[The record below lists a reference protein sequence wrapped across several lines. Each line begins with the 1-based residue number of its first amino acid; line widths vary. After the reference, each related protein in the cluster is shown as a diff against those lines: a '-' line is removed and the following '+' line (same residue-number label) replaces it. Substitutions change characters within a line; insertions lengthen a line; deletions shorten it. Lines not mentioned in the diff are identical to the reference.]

1 MDEFLSFVTVD
12 VWTMIMTWGNLLIL
26 FLLMKR
32 FLFGPIK
39 KIIDE
44 RQAEIEKNINDAESA
59 KTDAE
64 GLKAEYEERLKS
76 AKKEA
81 DTILTTASKKA
92 LLKEEE
98 IIKEANE
105 KAAGILEKAN
115 LEIAMEKKAALESLK
130 GEVSEIATS
139 IAAKIIEKD
148 IDEKDHEK
156 LIEKFIDEI
165 GDAS

>member
-1 MDEFLSFVTVD
+1 MDEFLSFVTID

-26 FLLMKR
+26 FLLMKK
-32 FLFGPIK
+32 FLFGPVK
-39 KIIDE
+39 KIMDE
-44 RQAEIEKNINDAESA
+44 RQAEIEKNINDAETA

-64 GLKAEYEERLKS
+64 TLKAEYEDRLKS

-81 DTILTTASKKA
+81 DTILSTASKKA

-98 IIKEANE
+98 IIKEAQS
-105 KAAGILEKAN
+105 KAADILEKADKD
-115 LEIAMEKKAALESLK
+115 IAMERKAALESLK

>member
-1 MDEFLSFVTVD
+1 MDEFLSFVTID

-26 FLLMKR
+26 FLLMKK
-32 FLFGPIK
+32 FLFGPVK
-39 KIIDE
+39 KIMDE
-44 RQAEIEKNINDAESA
+44 RQAEIEKNISDAEEA
-59 KTDAE
+59 KTAAE
-64 GLKAEYEERLKS
+64 DLKAEYEEKLKS

-81 DTILTTASKKA
+81 ESILTTASKNA

-98 IIKEANE
+98 ILKGASE
-105 KAAGILEKAN
+105 KASAILEKAEN
-115 LEIAMEKKAALESLK
+115 EIAMERRAALEGLK

-156 LIEKFIDEI
+156 LIEKFINEI

>member
-1 MDEFLSFVTVD
+1 MDEFLSFVTID

-26 FLLMKR
+26 FLLMKK
-32 FLFGPIK
+32 FLFGPVK
-39 KIIDE
+39 KIMDE
-44 RQAEIEKNINDAESA
+44 RQAEIEKNISDAEEA
-59 KTDAE
+59 KTAAE
-64 GLKAEYEERLKS
+64 GLKAEYEEKLKS

-81 DTILTTASKKA
+81 DSILTTASKNA

-98 IIKEANE
+98 ILKGASE
-105 KAAGILEKAN
+105 KASAILEKA
-115 LEIAMEKKAALESLK
+115 EEDIAMERKAALEGLK

>member
-1 MDEFLSFVTVD
+1 MDEFLSFVTID

-26 FLLMKR
+26 FLLMKK
-32 FLFGPIK
+32 FLFGPVK
-39 KIIDE
+39 KIMDE
-44 RQAEIEKNINDAESA
+44 RQAEIEKNINDAEAA

-64 GLKAEYEERLKS
+64 TLKAEYEDRLKS

-81 DTILTTASKKA
+81 DTILSTASKKA

-98 IIKEANE
+98 IIKEAQS
-105 KAAGILEKAN
+105 KAADILEKADKD
-115 LEIAMEKKAALESLK
+115 IAMERKAALESLK

>member
-1 MDEFLSFVTVD
+1 MDEFLSFVTID

-26 FLLMKR
+26 FLLMKK
-32 FLFGPIK
+32 FLFGPVK
-39 KIIDE
+39 KIMDE
-44 RQAEIEKNINDAESA
+44 RQAEIEKNISDAEAA
-59 KTDAE
+59 KANAE
-64 GLKAEYEERLKS
+64 GLKAEYEEKLKS

-81 DTILTTASKKA
+81 DTILTTASKNA

-98 IIKEANE
+98 ILKGASE
-105 KAAGILEKAN
+105 KASALLEKAEE
-115 LEIAMEKKAALESLK
+115 EIAMERRAALEGLK

>member
-1 MDEFLSFVTVD
+1 MDEFLSFVTID

-26 FLLMKR
+26 FLLMKK
-32 FLFGPIK
+32 FLFGPVK
-39 KIIDE
+39 KIMDE
-44 RQAEIEKNINDAESA
+44 RQAEIEKNISDAEEA
-59 KTDAE
+59 KANAE
-64 GLKAEYEERLKS
+64 GLKAEYEEKLKS

-81 DTILTTASKKA
+81 DSILTTASKNA

-98 IIKEANE
+98 ILKGASE
-105 KAAGILEKAN
+105 KASAILEKAEE
-115 LEIAMEKKAALESLK
+115 EIAMERKAALEGLK

>member
-1 MDEFLSFVTVD
+1 MDEFLSFVTID

-26 FLLMKR
+26 FLLMKK
-32 FLFGPIK
+32 FLFGPVK
-39 KIIDE
+39 KIMDE
-44 RQAEIEKNINDAESA
+44 RQAEIEKNITDAETA

-64 GLKAEYEERLKS
+64 SLKAEYEERLKA

-81 DTILTTASKKA
+81 DTILNTASKKA

-105 KAAGILEKAN
+105 KALGILEKADKD
-115 LEIAMEKKAALESLK
+115 IAMERKAALESLK